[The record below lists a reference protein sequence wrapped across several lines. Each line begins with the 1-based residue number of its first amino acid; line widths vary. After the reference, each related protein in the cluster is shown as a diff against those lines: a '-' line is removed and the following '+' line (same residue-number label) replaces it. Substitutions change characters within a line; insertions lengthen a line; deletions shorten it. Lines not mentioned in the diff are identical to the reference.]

1 MASQDPYKGAIDEL
15 IEILYFEGF
24 FFFTQKDEKMLIVN
38 NKQLTGSL
46 HTEKK
51 KDCTSNYK
59 GV

>member
-15 IEILYFEGF
+15 IEILYFEG